1 MSAPAPASTLTVAQ
15 LSAADLRAR
24 LRGPGLRL
32 RTGPFVLALRS
43 TIAEVADGVTL
54 MYADYPVLGP
64 EHFADF
70 HINMAEATGWHRWV
84 RPQVHF
90 LPDGEAPFQPLP
102 RHHAFPLFEWSF
114 NWCISGRAHDWL
126 ILHAAVVEKDGC
138 AAILPAP
145 PGSGK
150 STLCAGLAHRGWRL
164 LSDELTMISLTD
176 GLITPVPRP
185 ISLKNASLDVM
196 RAYVPGAVF
205 SKSVND
211 TSKGVVTLMK
221 PPAASVARAHELAR
235 PAWVVFPQYVAGAA
249 ASLSPVAPARAFMQ
263 LAENSFNYNVLG
275 AAGFD
280 AMTGLVERSSSYQFT
295 YSVLD
300 EAIAVFDALP
310 RPAR

>member
-1 MSAPAPASTLTVAQ
+1 MSTPLTIAQ
-15 LSAADLRAR
+15 LSPAELRAR

-32 RTGPFVLALRS
+32 QTGPFVVALQS
-43 TIAEVADGVTL
+43 TIAQVADGIARV
-54 MYADYPVLGP
+54 YADYPVPGP
-64 EHFADF
+64 EQFVDF
-70 HINMAEATGWHRWV
+70 HINMAEARGWHRWI

-90 LPDGEAPFQPLP
+90 KHDGDAPFLPLP
-102 RHHAFPLFEWSF
+102 RHHAFPMFEWVL
-114 NWCISGRAHDWL
+114 NWCVSGRAHDWL

-150 STLCAGLAHRGWRL
+150 STLCAALAHRGWRL
-164 LSDELTMISLTD
+164 LSDELTMISLVD
-176 GLITPVPRP
+176 GLVTPLPRP
-185 ISLKNASLDVM
+185 ISLKNASLEVM

-205 SKSVND
+205 SDPVHD
-211 TSKGVVTLMK
+211 TSKGMVTLMK
-221 PPAASVARAHELAR
+221 APVDAVARAHERAR
-235 PAWVVFPQYVAGAA
+235 PAWVVFPKYAAGAA
-249 ASLSPVAPARAFMQ
+249 AALTPVSQARAFMQ

-280 AMTGLVERSSSYQFT
+280 AMASLVEHTSSYQFT

-310 RPAR
+310 RPPA